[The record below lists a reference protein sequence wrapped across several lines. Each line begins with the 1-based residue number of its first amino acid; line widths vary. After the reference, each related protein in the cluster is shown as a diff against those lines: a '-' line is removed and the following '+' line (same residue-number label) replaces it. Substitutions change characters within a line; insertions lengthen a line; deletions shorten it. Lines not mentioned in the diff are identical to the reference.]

1 MADRRRPMSQINVV
15 PLIDVM
21 LVLLVISMVAVPM
34 LTQGIDV
41 DLPQSSSELLEG
53 SDENPLVVT
62 LSENGRI
69 YVNIGVEDIYDEDEF
84 VSLEELKERTTK
96 VLNARPQVPVFIR
109 ADKNLVHGRVV
120 EVMQI
125 LQDSG
130 VADVG
135 MITEPPEV

>member
-53 SDENPLVVT
+53 GDDNPLVVT

-69 YVNIGVEDIYDEDEF
+69 YVNIGVTDIYDEDEF
-84 VSLEELKERTTK
+84 VSLEELKDRTSK
-96 VLNARPQVPVFIR
+96 VLNARPRVPVFVR
-109 ADKNLVHGRVV
+109 ADEKLAFGQVI
-120 EVMQI
+120 EVMQA

-130 VADVG
+130 ASDVG
-135 MITEPPEV
+135 LITEPPEV

>member
-41 DLPQSSSELLEG
+41 DLPQNSSELLEG
-53 SDENPLVVT
+53 GDDNPLVVT

-69 YVNIGVEDIYDEDEF
+69 YINIGVSDIYDEDEF
-84 VSLEELKERTTK
+84 VSLEELKVRTTK
-96 VLNARPQVPVFIR
+96 VLNARPQIPVFVR
-109 ADKNLVHGRVV
+109 ADERLEYGQVV
-120 EVMQI
+120 EVMQA

-130 VADVG
+130 ASDVG
-135 MITEPPEV
+135 LITEPPEV

>member
-1 MADRRRPMSQINVV
+1 MANRRRPMSQINVV

-41 DLPQSSSELLEG
+41 DLPQNSSELLEG
-53 SDENPLVVT
+53 GDDNPLVVT

-69 YVNIGVEDIYDEDEF
+69 YINIGVADIYDEEEF
-84 VSLEELKERTTK
+84 VSLEVLKERTTK
-96 VLNARPQVPVFIR
+96 VLNARPQIPVFVR
-109 ADKNLVHGRVV
+109 ADERLAYGQIV
-120 EVMQI
+120 EVMQA

-130 VADVG
+130 ASSVG
-135 MITEPPEV
+135 LITEPPEV

>member
-1 MADRRRPMSQINVV
+1 MSQINVV

-53 SDENPLVVT
+53 GDDNPLVVT

-84 VSLEELKERTTK
+84 VTLEELKDRTTK

-109 ADKNLVHGRVV
+109 ADKQLTHGRVI
-120 EVMQI
+120 EVMQV

>member
-41 DLPQSSSELLEG
+41 DLPQNSSELLEG
-53 SDENPLVVT
+53 GDDNPLVVT

-69 YVNIGVEDIYDEDEF
+69 YVNIGVSDIYDEDEF
-84 VSLEELKERTTK
+84 VSLDELKERTTK
-96 VLNARPQVPVFIR
+96 VLNARPQIPVFVR
-109 ADKNLVHGRVV
+109 ADERLAYGQIVK
-120 EVMQI
+120 VMQA

-130 VADVG
+130 APSVG
-135 MITEPPEV
+135 LITEPPEI

>member
-1 MADRRRPMSQINVV
+1 MANRRRPMSQINVV

-41 DLPQSSSELLEG
+41 DLPQNSSELLEG
-53 SDENPLVVT
+53 GDDNPLVVT

-69 YVNIGVEDIYDEDEF
+69 YVNIGVTDIYDEDEF
-84 VSLEELKERTTK
+84 VSLEELKDRTTK
-96 VLNARPQVPVFIR
+96 VLNARPQIPVFVR
-109 ADKNLVHGRVV
+109 ADERLAYGQIV
-120 EVMQI
+120 EVMQA

-130 VADVG
+130 ASNVG
-135 MITEPPEV
+135 LITEPPEV

>member
-41 DLPQSSSELLEG
+41 DLPQNSSELLEG
-53 SDENPLVVT
+53 GDDNPLVVT

-69 YVNIGVEDIYDEDEF
+69 YVNIGVSDIYDEDEF
-84 VSLEELKERTTK
+84 VSLDELKERTTK
-96 VLNARPQVPVFIR
+96 VLNARPQIPVFVR
-109 ADKNLVHGRVV
+109 ADERLAYGQIVK
-120 EVMQI
+120 VMQA

-130 VADVG
+130 ATSVG
-135 MITEPPEV
+135 LITEPPEI

>member
-1 MADRRRPMSQINVV
+1 MASRRRPMSQINVV

-41 DLPQSSSELLEG
+41 DLPQNSSELLEG
-53 SDENPLVVT
+53 GDDNPLVVT

-69 YVNIGVEDIYDEDEF
+69 YVNIGVTDIYDEDEF
-84 VSLEELKERTTK
+84 ISLEELKERTSK
-96 VLNARPQVPVFIR
+96 VLDARPLVPVFVR
-109 ADKNLVHGRVV
+109 ADERLAYKQIV
-120 EVMQI
+120 EVMQV

-130 VADVG
+130 ASSVG
-135 MITEPPEV
+135 LITEPPEV

>member
-1 MADRRRPMSQINVV
+1 MSQINVV

-41 DLPQSSSELLEG
+41 DLPQNSSELLEG
-53 SDENPLVVT
+53 GDDNPLVVT

-69 YVNIGVEDIYDEDEF
+69 YVNIGVSDIYDEDEF

-96 VLNARPQVPVFIR
+96 VLNARPQIPVFVR
-109 ADKNLVHGRVV
+109 ADERLAYGQVV
-120 EVMQI
+120 EVMQA

-130 VADVG
+130 ASDVG
-135 MITEPPEV
+135 LITEPPEV

>member
-1 MADRRRPMSQINVV
+1 MANRRRPMSQINVV

-41 DLPQSSSELLEG
+41 DLPQNSSELLEG
-53 SDENPLVVT
+53 GDDNPLVVT

-69 YVNIGVEDIYDEDEF
+69 YVNIGVTDIYDEDEF

-96 VLNARPQVPVFIR
+96 VLNARPQIPVFVR
-109 ADKNLVHGRVV
+109 ADERLAYGQIV
-120 EVMQI
+120 EVMQA

-130 VADVG
+130 ASNVG
-135 MITEPPEV
+135 LITEPPEV

>member
-1 MADRRRPMSQINVV
+1 MANRRRPMSQINVV

-41 DLPQSSSELLEG
+41 DLPQNSSELLEG
-53 SDENPLVVT
+53 GDDNPLVVT

-69 YVNIGVEDIYDEDEF
+69 YINIGVSDIYDEEEF
-84 VSLEELKERTTK
+84 VSLEVLKERTTK
-96 VLNARPQVPVFIR
+96 VLNARPQIPVFVR
-109 ADKNLVHGRVV
+109 ADERLAYRQIL
-120 EVMQI
+120 EVMQA

-130 VADVG
+130 ASSVG
-135 MITEPPEV
+135 LITEPPEV

>member
-53 SDENPLVVT
+53 GDDNPLVVT

-69 YVNIGVEDIYDEDEF
+69 YVNIGVTDIYDEDEF
-84 VSLEELKERTTK
+84 ISLEELKDRTSK
-96 VLNARPQVPVFIR
+96 VLDARPRVPVFVR
-109 ADKNLVHGRVV
+109 ADEKLAFGQVI
-120 EVMQI
+120 EVMQA

-130 VADVG
+130 ASDVG
-135 MITEPPEV
+135 LITEPPEV

>member
-1 MADRRRPMSQINVV
+1 MSQINVV

-53 SDENPLVVT
+53 SDDSPLVVT

-84 VSLEELKERTTK
+84 VSLEELKDRTTK

-109 ADKNLVHGRVV
+109 ADKNLAHGRVV
-120 EVMQI
+120 EVMQV

-130 VADVG
+130 VPNVG
-135 MITEPPEV
+135 MITEPPEI

>member
-1 MADRRRPMSQINVV
+1 MASRRRPMSQINVV

-41 DLPQSSSELLEG
+41 DLPQNSSELLEG
-53 SDENPLVVT
+53 GDDNPLVVT

-69 YVNIGVEDIYDEDEF
+69 YVNIGVTDIYDEDEF
-84 VSLEELKERTTK
+84 ISLEELKERTSN
-96 VLNARPQVPVFIR
+96 VLDARPLVPVFVR
-109 ADKNLVHGRVV
+109 ADERLAYKQIV
-120 EVMQI
+120 EVMQV

-130 VADVG
+130 ASSVG
-135 MITEPPEV
+135 LITEPPEV

>member
-1 MADRRRPMSQINVV
+1 MSQINVV

-41 DLPQSSSELLEG
+41 DLPQNSSELLEG
-53 SDENPLVVT
+53 GDDNPLVVT

-69 YVNIGVEDIYDEDEF
+69 YVNIGVSDIYDEEEF
-84 VSLEELKERTTK
+84 ISLEELKERTTK
-96 VLNARPQVPVFIR
+96 VLNARPQIPVFVR
-109 ADKNLVHGRVV
+109 ADEQLEYGQIV
-120 EVMQI
+120 EVMQA

-130 VADVG
+130 ASSVG
-135 MITEPPEV
+135 LITEPPEV